1 MPIRFANGFDPES
14 VKAMMDAFDKTCDAL
29 RLARMHDSVT
39 EHLAKMIVQ
48 QAETGERD
56 PDKLCEMTL
65 RALGH
70 H

>member
-1 MPIRFANGFDPES
+1 MPIRFANGFDSEA
-14 VKAMMDAFDKTCDAL
+14 VKAMMDAFDKACDAL
-29 RLARMHDSVT
+29 SLARTHDAVT
-39 EHLAKMIVQ
+39 EHLAMMIVQ

-56 PDKLCEMTL
+56 PDQLCEMTL